1 MHPSQQHF
9 FRIIYPLRVLGL
21 GLGGLAVGTV
31 FWERHASSAAWG
43 FFLFVCYLWPHLA
56 YLISKYS
63 SNRYRTEVFNLVL
76 DTFFFGALLPL
87 MHFNLL
93 PSVLVTTLAMMDRI
107 ASGIRGLWIISLL
120 GLLAGALLGGLFAGF
135 HWAPESS
142 MQVIL
147 ACLPLLIVHTL
158 SSSMSSHRLIRKV
171 TRQNQELDALRR
183 IDALTGLYG
192 RGHWEEQAAAALR
205 ACHAHGAP
213 ACMLM
218 LDIDHFKHINDTHGH
233 DVGDQVIRAL
243 AQVVRSNVRATDCA
257 GRYGGDEFTVL
268 LPGMQLE
275 DALQIAQRIR
285 AQVEGLQLRDMP
297 ALRFTCSVG
306 VACAEH
312 GHSDLRAWMTA
323 ADSALYEVKKT
334 GRNGVANAPV
344 TTFAPAV

>member
-21 GLGGLAVGTV
+21 GLGGLAVGMV
-31 FWERHASSAAWG
+31 LWERRASPWAWA
-43 FFLFVCYLWPHLA
+43 FLIFMCYVWPHLA
-56 YLISKYS
+56 YVWSRLTTHS
-63 SNRYRTEVFNLVL
+63 YRTETRNLVL
-76 DTFFFGALLPL
+76 DTFFVGIVLPL

-93 PSVLVTTLAMMDRI
+93 PSVLVVTLTMMDRI
-107 ASGIRGLWIISLL
+107 ASGIRGLWAVSLL
-120 GLLAGALLGGLFAGF
+120 SIAAGVLVGIALFGF

-142 MQVIL
+142 MPVIL

-158 SSSMSSHRLIRKV
+158 SSSMSSHRLIRKI

-183 IDALTGLYG
+183 VDALTGLYG
-192 RGHWEEQAAAALR
+192 RAHWEEQAEMALR

-213 ACMLM
+213 ACVLM
-218 LDIDHFKHINDTHGH
+218 LDIDHFKQVNDNHGH
-233 DVGDQVIRAL
+233 DTGDAVINAV
-243 AQVVRSNVRATDCA
+243 AEVVRRNVRATDCA

-268 LPGMQLE
+268 LTGMQLE

-297 ALRFTCSVG
+297 ELRFTCSVG
-306 VACAEH
+306 VAGTAQ
-312 GHSDLRAWMTA
+312 GQDDLRAWMAA
-323 ADSALYEVKKT
+323 ADGALYEVKKA

-344 TTFAPAV
+344 TTLAAAT